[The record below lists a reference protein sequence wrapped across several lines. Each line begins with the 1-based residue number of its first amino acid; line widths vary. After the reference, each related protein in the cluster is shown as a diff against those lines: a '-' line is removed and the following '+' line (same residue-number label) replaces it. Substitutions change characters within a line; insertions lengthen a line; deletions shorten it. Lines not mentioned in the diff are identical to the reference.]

1 MKWNIFKRLAELEAN
16 VRVLLIAHAEFVRWK
31 SLRKTILDKRVVEYA
46 KEEDSRQIILQ
57 QKKRE
62 YYQRNKEQ
70 ILQKQRD
77 RRKEQKQKEKIRQ
90 YNQKYYM
97 KRRAIK
103 EQAK

>member
-46 KEEDSRQIILQ
+46 KEEDFRQIILQ
-57 QKKRE
+57 QKRE

-77 RRKEQKQKEKIRQ
+77 KRKEQKQKEKTRQ

>member
-57 QKKRE
+57 QKRE